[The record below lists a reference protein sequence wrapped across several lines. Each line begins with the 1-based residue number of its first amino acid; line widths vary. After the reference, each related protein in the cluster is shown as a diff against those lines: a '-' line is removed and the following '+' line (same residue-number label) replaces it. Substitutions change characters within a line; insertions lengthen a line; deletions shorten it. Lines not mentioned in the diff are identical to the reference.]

1 MHKRVVDQG
10 GIAERKTILDTLQK
24 LIEGD

>member
-10 GIAERKTILDTLQK
+10 GIAERKKNIRNFTEID
-24 LIEGD
+24 